1 MTEAQFKEVRHEHPR
16 QDWNQTSTGVGH
28 HYRPGY
34 YFPDSEFRTLL
45 REPLPPPLA
54 KQDEVTRDQHFK
66 TTTGHFHDN
75 KYPSNLYRDRLHK
88 KAPGHWKVNYVKDLA
103 EKINGGGW
111 RKPLT
116 MGNQQSE
123 MKAEYN
129 GLPGIREKYHF
140 EDTFTPEKFLLNDHH
155 HEGPSKYGEGSSQ
168 NPKLQA
174 KPFYVRDRG
183 ILTHLDPYLSTT
195 HKDHRSFKPTELR
208 AYPKKDIPT
217 YWDCEEYTKAWGH
230 GNKNNRLPP
239 HSVPRENLPM
249 RDTMVFPTATKIP
262 RQPKPLVPV
271 PHSGLKSEYD
281 DHYVKQDHVRQKENY
296 YCAVDTPYVLPQPG
310 SKSTFTAPKMYNT
323 EYQHIGSQ
331 KPVTV

>member
-1 MTEAQFKEVRHEHPR
+1 
-16 QDWNQTSTGVGH
+16 
-28 HYRPGY
+28 
-34 YFPDSEFRTLL
+34 
-45 REPLPPPLA
+45 
-54 KQDEVTRDQHFK
+54 
-66 TTTGHFHDN
+66 
-75 KYPSNLYRDRLHK
+75 
-88 KAPGHWKVNYVKDLA
+88 
-103 EKINGGGW
+103 
-111 RKPLT
+111 

-230 GNKNNRLPP
+230 GNKN
-239 HSVPRENLPM
+239 
-249 RDTMVFPTATKIP
+249 K
-262 RQPKPLVPV
+262 
-271 PHSGLKSEYD
+271 GLKSEYD